1 MMAALCA
8 VLCLLWL
15 VPVLYLVCLGAGSL
29 GLGGPGTPVAAAPSA
44 QPAPR
49 TAFAVIV
56 PARNEER
63 VIGRLLDSLKHQD
76 YPAELVEIA
85 VVTNGCTDGTE
96 DVCAARGVKV
106 MAVGD
111 VATKGDALKR
121 TFARYAGRRDIDAFV
136 VFDADNVVD
145 PGFLSAADRA
155 LRAGCSVCQGMRLA
169 ANGSVNFVSRGYEA
183 YYAIQNYLFNMPRT
197 QRGLSSSINGSA
209 FAVSKRLIDAG
220 WFDVKTFIEDMEFAG
235 ICALRGERIGFVE
248 DAVTYDE
255 QPTKLSTSWIQRRR
269 WSTGLNQCRRVYA
282 RRLLACFR
290 RSGWAPALDM
300 LLLYASPVVNVAC
313 AAAFAGSVALQALW
327 PQGVC
332 PSFALG
338 CAVAAGS
345 WLGCIVLTAL
355 SLAHLHAGLRRSLV
369 AGAVH
374 VPIFLLTWM
383 AIDVVTMLR
392 GVTEWK
398 AIEHTGAR

>member
-1 MMAALCA
+1 M
-8 VLCLLWL
+8 
-15 VPVLYLVCLGAGSL
+15 
-29 GLGGPGTPVAAAPSA
+29 
-44 QPAPR
+44 
-49 TAFAVIV
+49 
-56 PARNEER
+56 
-63 VIGRLLDSLKHQD
+63 D
-76 YPAELVEIA
+76 YK
-85 VVTNGCTDGTE
+85 T
-96 DVCAARGVKV
+96 
-106 MAVGD
+106 
-111 VATKGDALKR
+111 
-121 TFARYAGRRDIDAFV
+121 
-136 VFDADNVVD
+136 
-145 PGFLSAADRA
+145 LS
-155 LRAGCSVCQGMRLA
+155 
-169 ANGSVNFVSRGYEA
+169 
-183 YYAIQNYLFNMPRT
+183 
-197 QRGLSSSINGSA
+197 
-209 FAVSKRLIDAG
+209 
-220 WFDVKTFIEDMEFAG
+220 VKTFIEDMEFAG

-290 RSGWAPALDM
+290 RSGWTPALDM

-313 AAAFAGSVALQALW
+313 AAAFAGSVVLQALW

-338 CAVAAGS
+338 FAVAAGS

-355 SLAHLHAGLRRSLV
+355 SLAHLHAGLRRSLA